1 MYPKGWK
8 HIIDALVIE
17 CDLHEIEIYQIKEKF
32 GGLRFYTGSTPKWF
46 RDKVVKAEMQS
57 FRTCQDCGAHAI
69 VRQIEYG
76 DIYYLATLCDKHF
89 EKRDEGV

>member
-8 HIIDALVIE
+8 HIVEPLINE
-17 CDLHEIEIYQIKEKF
+17 CELNEVKINQIKEKF
-32 GGLRFYTGSTPKWF
+32 GGLRFYIGSAPDRF
-46 RDKVVKAEMQS
+46 RDKIVKAEIQS

-76 DIYYLATLCDKHF
+76 DIYYVATLCDKHF
-89 EKRDEGV
+89 EKRDDD